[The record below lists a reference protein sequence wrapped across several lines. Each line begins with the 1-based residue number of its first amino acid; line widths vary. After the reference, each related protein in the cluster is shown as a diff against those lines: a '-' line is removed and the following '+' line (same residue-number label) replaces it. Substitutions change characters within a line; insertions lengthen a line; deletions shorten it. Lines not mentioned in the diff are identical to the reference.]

1 MPSQTLNAATRH
13 SSPSWQKKV
22 ILKGNVVKY
31 FSTLEIKIVPL
42 VAHNI
47 YEY

>member
-1 MPSQTLNAATRH
+1 MPSQTMNAAKRH
-13 SSPSWQKKV
+13 SSPTWQKKI

-31 FSTLEIKIVPL
+31 FSTLGIKIVPL

-47 YEY
+47 YEC